1 MLYLR
6 LSLVEASPKA
16 ISRRT
21 SYLQV
26 RLEFLRYPQVIPA
39 FFNRRGFG
47 PPQCLTTASP
57 CSWVGHLVSG
67 LLHAT
72 SRPFQT
78 RFRFGSGT
86 EYLNLAPY
94 NNSPVR
100 STKSTRSRLAR
111 AFSACKHRVSGSL
124 SLPSRGAFHLSL
136 TVLFAIGHQL
146 VFSLG
151 GWSPLLPTGFLVS
164 RGTLDPDPLVS
175 FSRTGLL
182 PSLAALSNALLL
194 RRFRFLSVHNPS
206 QP

>member
-1 MLYLR
+1 M
-6 LSLVEASPKA
+6 
-16 ISRRT
+16 
-21 SYLQV
+21 Q
-26 RLEFLRYPQVIPA
+26 
-39 FFNRRGFG
+39 
-47 PPQCLTTASP
+47 
-57 CSWVGHLVSG
+57 
-67 LLHAT
+67 LLAL
-72 SRPFQT
+72 F
-78 RFRFGSGT
+78 
-86 EYLNLAPY
+86 
-94 NNSPVR
+94 
-100 STKSTRSRLAR
+100 RLAFASAPVLNTLTSLHTITR
-111 AFSACKHRVSGSL
+111 RSVLQKVRGNTLNSASSACKHRVSGSL